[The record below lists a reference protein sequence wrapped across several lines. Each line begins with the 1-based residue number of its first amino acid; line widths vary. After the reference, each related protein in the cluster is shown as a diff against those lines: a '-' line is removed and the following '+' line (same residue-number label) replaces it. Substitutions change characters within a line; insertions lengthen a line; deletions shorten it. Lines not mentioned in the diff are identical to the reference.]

1 MITFIFSPEQF
12 KSQGSIDTLTCNWFP
27 HSKAYS
33 KRATIARLIREETG
47 RLLLFDE
54 NNGRKRPTALDVS
67 GAEAKPPK
75 LLKVQK
81 SKDTVPVPV
90 TTAVAKPASVLVK
103 TSNLDL
109 MTLKVTEL
117 RAKLSALGL
126 PKSGNKGVLIARLQ
140 AHIAEGNP
148 NSLKRIIDNSDS

>member
-1 MITFIFSPEQF
+1 MMTFIFSPEQF

-27 HSKAYS
+27 HSKACG
-33 KRATIARLIREETG
+33 KRAVIARLIREETG

-54 NNGRKRPTALDVS
+54 NKGRKRPAALEAS
-67 GAEAKPPK
+67 GAKPPK

-90 TTAVAKPASVLVK
+90 TMAAAKPASVLVK

-117 RAKLSALGL
+117 KAELSALGL

-140 AHIAEGNP
+140 AHNAEANP
-148 NSLKRIIDNSDS
+148 NPLKRKIDNSDS

>member
-1 MITFIFSPEQF
+1 MMTFIFSPEQF

-27 HSKAYS
+27 HSKAYG
-33 KRATIARLIREETG
+33 KRAVIARLIREETG

-54 NNGRKRPTALDVS
+54 NKGRKRPAALEAS
-67 GAEAKPPK
+67 GAKPPK

-81 SKDTVPVPV
+81 SNGAVPVTEG
-90 TTAVAKPASVLVK
+90 TTAVAKPASVLVE

-109 MTLKVTEL
+109 TTLKVTEL
-117 RAKLSALGL
+117 KAKLSALGL

-140 AHIAEGNP
+140 AHIAKGNP
-148 NSLKRIIDNSDS
+148 NPLKRKMDNSDS